1 MIGDGNGHRYLTVDG
16 RRNVIATR
24 MSRRNTIA
32 DVAKG
37 DPLSDKGSPFILST
51 VTLRTV
57 KGHPLHSASMLS
69 GLIAVSFASFLAV
82 WRPSEGA
89 LAMLYSADMTL

>member
-1 MIGDGNGHRYLTVDG
+1 MIGDGNGHHSLSFDG

-24 MSRRNTIA
+24 MSRRNWIA

-57 KGHPLHSASMLS
+57 KGHPLHRASQLPD
-69 GLIAVSFASFLAV
+69 FLAV
-82 WRPSEGA
+82 SSSPYNLITA
-89 LAMLYSADMTL
+89 